1 MDQNKEIIIS
11 NRYRIEKKIASGG
24 MADIYLGEDLKL
36 SRKVAVKILSPNYA
50 GDKNFVARFKR
61 EAQILAKLDHANIVD
76 IYDWGKFDSSYYIV
90 MEYIQGISLKE
101 LIERKGLLDPAIA
114 ADYAIQICDALSIAH
129 KNNLIHRDIKP
140 QNILITH
147 ENIIKVTDFGIAKS
161 LNTDITRTLNIIGT
175 AHYISPEQIRG
186 DVCDNRTD
194 IYSLGVVIY
203 EMLTGD
209 LPFRGDTSIDISFKH
224 VNEKPARPSDLIST
238 IPKKIEKLVLLCL
251 EKEPSRRYFT
261 IMDLKNDL
269 VSFLEKRPL
278 LLGSKRKNF
287 SPVKTFSEKL
297 QKKPGLVAASAF
309 AFIFMAL
316 FIIYA
321 VLYYQKEPV
330 AEIDLH
336 VPPIKNISI
345 EAADEL
351 LSFFGL
357 EIAVIG
363 ERSSTEIAGGHI
375 IEQTPQ
381 PYSSIAENGIVEV
394 VISSGSEIIP
404 VKVPNIIGLET
415 EKARDILKEID
426 LNLRTISSELS
437 KEYDKNIIVAQD
449 PPYGTGLDT
458 GETVDIV
465 VSKGPG
471 TINTIIVPNIIGL
484 DLIYAA
490 KHLDSLGIHIL
501 AGIAPMNETVTSPGL
516 IVSVEPR
523 PGTSINT
530 GSTIR
535 IKISVS
541 EPLNKIPD
549 LVGFTAQEALAT
561 LNFLGIAYESVY
573 LEPDYSFQKNEV
585 LGQWPEN
592 DSYLPL
598 DQPVLLY
605 IGK

>member
-1 MDQNKEIIIS
+1 LDQNKEIIIS

-36 SRKVAVKILSPNYA
+36 SRKVAVKILSINYA

-101 LIERKGLLDPAIA
+101 LIERKGLIDPAIA

-147 ENIIKVTDFGIAKS
+147 DNIIKVTDFGIAKS

-175 AHYISPEQIRG
+175 AHYISPEQARG
-186 DVCDNRTD
+186 DVCDDRTD

-209 LPFRGDTSIDISFKH
+209 IPFRGDTSIDISFKH

-251 EKEPSRRYFT
+251 EKEPSKRYFT
-261 IMDLKNDL
+261 IKDLKNDL
-269 VSFLEKRPL
+269 INFLEKRPL
-278 LLGSKRKNF
+278 LLGSKRKDF
-287 SPVKTFSEKL
+287 LPVNAFSEKL
-297 QKKPGLVAASAF
+297 QKNPSLAAASVF
-309 AFIFMAL
+309 AFIFMVL

-321 VLYYQKEPV
+321 VLYYQKEPIT
-330 AEIDLH
+330 ELDLL

-345 EAADEL
+345 ESADEL

-357 EIAVIG
+357 EIEVTG
-363 ERSSTEIAGGHI
+363 ERSSTEVASGHI
-375 IEQTPQ
+375 IEQTPE
-381 PYSSIAENGIVEV
+381 PYSSITKNGLVEV
-394 VISSGSEIIP
+394 VISTGSGIIS

-415 EKARDILKEID
+415 EKARKVLKESD
-426 LNLRTISSELS
+426 LNLGTISSEFS
-437 KEYDKNIIVAQD
+437 KEYDKNIIMAQD
-449 PPYGTGLDT
+449 PSYGIGSDA
-458 GETVDIV
+458 GENIDIV
-465 VSKGPG
+465 VSKGPD
-471 TINTIIVPNIIGL
+471 TIIIPNIIGL
-484 DLIYAA
+484 DLFYAA
-490 KHLDSLGIHIL
+490 KRLDFLGIHIIV
-501 AGIAPMNETVTSPGL
+501 GIAPMNEAITRPGL
-516 IVSVEPR
+516 IVSVEPQ

-530 GSTIR
+530 GSTVNIQ
-535 IKISVS
+535 ISVS

-549 LVGFTAQEALAT
+549 LMGFTAQEALTT
-561 LNFLGIAYESVY
+561 LSSLEIAYEAVY
-573 LEPDYSFQKNEV
+573 IEPDYSFQKDEV

-592 DSYLPL
+592 GSYLPL
-598 DQPVLLY
+598 DQAVILY